1 MYLITALSAPDTNL
15 LPLIGEMLPVAP
27 VEVVRLH
34 AGRRGA
40 EVILGAAGRGQV
52 AVVTRILCHL
62 RSQDFGQ

>member
-1 MYLITALSAPDTNL
+1 MVLDRNDFEESKPLSTES

-27 VEVVRLH
+27 VEVVCLH

-52 AVVTRILCHL
+52 VEVAGVLAHL
-62 RSQDFGQ
+62 KHK